1 MSATRKRPFVSVIIP
16 VYNDENRI
24 GLAIEALLKQT
35 YPKDRFE
42 IIVVD
47 NGSTDDTKK
56 VADNCRVRLLEETE
70 TQSSYAS
77 RNKGMA
83 EARGSIYAF
92 TDADCIPEPGWI
104 EGGVWA
110 LLDNQAELAA
120 GRVRFPLT
128 PRSSAAE
135 YYDALCNIRI
145 KDNVETRGVAFTA
158 NLFVCK
164 EVVDSIGP
172 FPQRIRSGGDVFF
185 TSRATTAGHKIVY
198 AGQAIVEH
206 PARDLRGLLLKSLRI
221 GKGKLSIL
229 NKARQD
235 NTMNPGIKPGRFLTD
250 LNPFILRQRLIEDEF
265 LVGTGKYLGIV
276 AVAYLVLFTMLI
288 GAFMELFH
296 RGRYSDQ

>member
-1 MSATRKRPFVSVIIP
+1 MSDSRKRPFVSVIIP

-35 YPKDRFE
+35 YPISRFE

-83 EARGSIYAF
+83 EARGEIYAF
-92 TDADCIPEPGWI
+92 TDADCIPEPGWV
-104 EGGVWA
+104 EAGVLA

-128 PRSSAAE
+128 SRSSAAE

-164 EVVDSIGP
+164 KVV
-172 FPQRIRSGGDVFF
+172 PQRIRSGGDVFF

-206 PARDLRGLLLKSLRI
+206 PARDLRGLLRKSLRI

-265 LVGTGKYLGIV
+265 LVGTGKYLGIL
-276 AVAYLVLFTMLI
+276 AVAYLVLFTMVI
-288 GAFMELFH
+288 GAFMELFQ
-296 RGRYSDQ
+296 RGRYSNQ